1 MAGAIG
7 NSLLARP
14 PTGWFEVAL
23 LKNEPNAYEVQKLFD
38 EYWIARYPRPKEI
51 GFDDGGEF
59 KAEFLDLCNN
69 MGLKKKPSNSWNPQS
84 NAILERVHQV
94 FGDMLRAFELDDA
107 VLDENEPLQKFLT
120 DTAYAIRSTFLT
132 TQGATPAQMVF
143 GRDMVLPAGF
153 SIDWDEITRRKQKRI
168 NESCEREN
176 RRRIDHTY
184 QKGDK
189 VLMKVPKK
197 ILRKLEKPRRGPFT
211 VIEHHDNGTVAIQ
224 KSPCVTDNINVR
236 RLDPFFE

>member
-1 MAGAIG
+1 ML
-7 NSLLARP
+7 NEELCLLQESSAC
-14 PTGWFEVAL
+14 AL
-23 LKNEPNAYEVQKLFD
+23 LSWWRQKEHTAPGREENNATV
-38 EYWIARYPRPKEI
+38 
-51 GFDDGGEF
+51 
-59 KAEFLDLCNN
+59 
-69 MGLKKKPSNSWNPQS
+69 GL
-84 NAILERVHQV
+84 
-94 FGDMLRAFELDDA
+94 
-107 VLDENEPLQKFLT
+107 LQKFLAG
-120 DTAYAIRSTFLT
+120 TAYAIRSTFLAA
-132 TQGATPAQMVF
+132 QGAAPAQMVF
-143 GRDMVLPAGF
+143 GRDMALPAGF

-211 VIEHHDNGTVAIQ
+211 VIEHHDNGTVTIQ
-224 KSPCVTDNINVR
+224 KSPCVTDNINIR